1 MAADIDYIVN
11 APHRPEIPVLI
22 AASAVACEVATFDV
36 APILLYEPFRIAVD
50 SPQHRGPGARDDQ
63 IAALVRPDGD
73 AFFGTN
79 VRDNAR
85 EGKRR
90 RSGLGR
96 DRSRNGRDQD
106 RPGLRLPPR
115 VDDRAT
121 TLADDSVIPHPCFRV
136 GI

>member
-1 MAADIDYIVN
+1 MTADVDYVIH
-11 APHRPEIPVLI
+11 APHQPEISVLV
-22 AASAVACEVATFDV
+22 AASAVAREVATFDV

-50 SPQHRGPGARDDQ
+50 RPQHRGPGARDDQ

-73 AFFGTN
+73 AVFGTD

-90 RSGLGR
+90 RPGLGR

-106 RPGLRLPPR
+106 RPGLCLPPR

-121 TLADDSVIPHPCFRV
+121 LLADDPV
-136 GI
+136 